1 MAKVKICL
9 DAGHY
14 GKYYNQSPANTKY
27 YESEMMWKLHLLLK
41 KHLEAYGIEV
51 ITTRSGIDKD
61 LDLTARG
68 KTAKGCDLFLS
79 LHSNA
84 VGDKV
89 NEKVDY
95 PIALVPISGNG
106 DELGKKL
113 ADCVQKTMGTQQAG
127 RIEARRGSNGDYYGV
142 IRGATAIGVV
152 GIILEHSFHT
162 NTKAVNWLMQASNL
176 EKLAQAEAA
185 VIAAHFGVQKKTKW
199 YRVQT
204 GAFKNKAYAEAHC
217 AALKKAGFDAFVVE
231 GE

>member
-1 MAKVKICL
+1 MAKVRICL

-14 GKYYNQSPANTKY
+14 GRYYNQSPANKKY

-51 ITTRSGIDKD
+51 ITTRSSIDKD
-61 LDLTARG
+61 LALTARG
-68 KTAKGCDLFLS
+68 NTAKGCNLFLS

-84 VGDKV
+84 VGSNI

-95 PIALVPISGNG
+95 PIAFVPINGKG

-113 ADCVQKTMGTQQAG
+113 AAVVQKTMGTQQAG
-127 RIEARRGSNGDYYGV
+127 RIESRRGDNGDYYGV
-142 IRGATAIGVV
+142 IRGATAAGVV

-162 NTKAVNWLMQASNL
+162 NTKAANWLMNASNL
-176 EKLAQAEAA
+176 EKLAQAEAQ
-185 VIAAHFGVQKKTKW
+185 VIAAHFGAEQKTKW
-199 YRVQT
+199 YRVQA
-204 GAFKNKAYAEAHC
+204 GAFAKKAYAEAQC
-217 AALKKAGFDAFVVE
+217 AALKKAGFDAIIVE

>member
-1 MAKVKICL
+1 MAKIKICL

-51 ITTRSGIDKD
+51 VTTRSSIDKD
-61 LDLTARG
+61 MDLTTRG
-68 KTAKGCDLFLS
+68 KTAQGCNLFLS

-84 VGDKV
+84 VGDRV

-95 PIALVPISGNG
+95 PIALVPISGKG

-113 ADCVQKTMGTQQAG
+113 ADCVQKTMGTQQDG

-142 IRGATAIGVV
+142 IRGATAVGVV

-162 NTKAVNWLMQASNL
+162 NTKAVNWLMNANNL
-176 EKLAQAEAA
+176 EKLAQAEADLL
-185 VIAAHFGVQKKTKW
+185 AAHFGATKKVKW
-199 YRVQT
+199 YRVQA
-204 GAFKNKAYAEAHC
+204 GAFARKDYAEAQC
-217 AALKKAGFDAFVVE
+217 NALQKAGFNAIIVE
-231 GE
+231 SE